1 MVKMTLIARVTDG
14 LPLAEGLD
22 DGRDLPD
29 SDMYKQQ
36 VKSLFKNL
44 SRGHNEASRMSVETG
59 PYVFHYIIEGRVCY
73 LTMCDRSYPKKLA
86 FQYLEDLKNEFER
99 VNGPNIETA
108 ARPYAFIKFDTFIQ
122 KTKKL
127 YQDTRTQRN
136 IAKLNDEL
144 YEVHQIMTRN
154 VQEVLGVGE
163 KLDQVSE
170 MSSRLTSESRIYADK
185 AKDLNR
191 QALIRK
197 WAPVAIVL
205 GVVFLLFWVKNKLWL
220 LVKAL
225 QEGLELS
232 FFVFADGK
240 ESSRDHIPSS
250 TMQHLLFA
258 VVLAEVAVILAL
270 SFKTPIRKLLIMSLD
285 RAKRGRGPVV
295 VQTVSATVCVVLV
308 ASVYGMMKIQ
318 KRWVEEGAMNPTD
331 EVIMSKHLLESTLM
345 GKSSFASVGGF
356 LFLGLMIDRLH
367 HYMREL
373 RMRRKTMEA
382 IKKEGSVLEGEKA
395 RASDEVK
402 SLKQE
407 ITALQERQKQL
418 AAEIEAKSKEI
429 RTEETSG
436 IALQKQSE
444 GFLIEFN
451 RLSEE
456 NQDLR
461 NQLHTVDSRISRSSI
476 KKNT

>member
-1 MVKMTLIARVTDG
+1 
-14 LPLAEGLD
+14 
-22 DGRDLPD
+22 
-29 SDMYKQQ
+29 
-36 VKSLFKNL
+36 
-44 SRGHNEASRMSVETG
+44 
-59 PYVFHYIIEGRVCY
+59 
-73 LTMCDRSYPKKLA
+73 
-86 FQYLEDLKNEFER
+86 
-99 VNGPNIETA
+99 
-108 ARPYAFIKFDTFIQ
+108 
-122 KTKKL
+122 
-127 YQDTRTQRN
+127 
-136 IAKLNDEL
+136 
-144 YEVHQIMTRN
+144 
-154 VQEVLGVGE
+154 
-163 KLDQVSE
+163 
-170 MSSRLTSESRIYADK
+170 
-185 AKDLNR
+185 
-191 QALIRK
+191 
-197 WAPVAIVL
+197 
-205 GVVFLLFWVKNKLWL
+205 
-220 LVKAL
+220 
-225 QEGLELS
+225 
-232 FFVFADGK
+232 
-240 ESSRDHIPSS
+240 
-250 TMQHLLFA
+250 MQHLLFA

-308 ASVYGMMKIQ
+308 ASVYSMMKIQ
-318 KRWVEEGAMNPTD
+318 KRWVEEGATNPTD

-345 GKSSFASVGGF
+345 GKSSFASVAAE
-356 LFLGLMIDRLH
+356 MIDRLH

-373 RMRRKTMEA
+373 RMRRKTMEV

-418 AAEIEAKSKEI
+418 AAEMEAMSKEI

>member
-1 MVKMTLIARVTDG
+1 
-14 LPLAEGLD
+14 
-22 DGRDLPD
+22 
-29 SDMYKQQ
+29 
-36 VKSLFKNL
+36 
-44 SRGHNEASRMSVETG
+44 
-59 PYVFHYIIEGRVCY
+59 
-73 LTMCDRSYPKKLA
+73 
-86 FQYLEDLKNEFER
+86 
-99 VNGPNIETA
+99 
-108 ARPYAFIKFDTFIQ
+108 
-122 KTKKL
+122 
-127 YQDTRTQRN
+127 
-136 IAKLNDEL
+136 
-144 YEVHQIMTRN
+144 
-154 VQEVLGVGE
+154 
-163 KLDQVSE
+163 
-170 MSSRLTSESRIYADK
+170 
-185 AKDLNR
+185 
-191 QALIRK
+191 
-197 WAPVAIVL
+197 
-205 GVVFLLFWVKNKLWL
+205 
-220 LVKAL
+220 
-225 QEGLELS
+225 
-232 FFVFADGK
+232 
-240 ESSRDHIPSS
+240 
-250 TMQHLLFA
+250 MQHLLFA

-308 ASVYGMMKIQ
+308 ASVYSMMKIQ

-345 GKSSFASVGGF
+345 SKRSFALLLVRSGGF

-373 RMRRKTMEA
+373 RMRRKTMEV

-407 ITALQERQKQL
+407 IRAFQEMQKQL

>member
-1 MVKMTLIARVTDG
+1 MLAKMVKMTLIARVTDG

-36 VKSLFKNL
+36 VKALFKNL

-59 PYVFHYIIEGRVCY
+59 PYEVDWPSRLSMLFLDQTIFSYIIEGRVCY

-191 QALIRK
+191 QNATLITRYDHALIRK
-197 WAPVAIVL
+197 WAPVAIVF
-205 GVVFLLFWVKNKLWL
+205 GVVFLLFWVKNKLW
-220 LVKAL
+220 
-225 QEGLELS
+225 
-232 FFVFADGK
+232 
-240 ESSRDHIPSS
+240 
-250 TMQHLLFA
+250 
-258 VVLAEVAVILAL
+258 
-270 SFKTPIRKLLIMSLD
+270 
-285 RAKRGRGPVV
+285 
-295 VQTVSATVCVVLV
+295 
-308 ASVYGMMKIQ
+308 
-318 KRWVEEGAMNPTD
+318 
-331 EVIMSKHLLESTLM
+331 
-345 GKSSFASVGGF
+345 
-356 LFLGLMIDRLH
+356 
-367 HYMREL
+367 
-373 RMRRKTMEA
+373 
-382 IKKEGSVLEGEKA
+382 
-395 RASDEVK
+395 
-402 SLKQE
+402 
-407 ITALQERQKQL
+407 
-418 AAEIEAKSKEI
+418 
-429 RTEETSG
+429 
-436 IALQKQSE
+436 
-444 GFLIEFN
+444 
-451 RLSEE
+451 
-456 NQDLR
+456 
-461 NQLHTVDSRISRSSI
+461 
-476 KKNT
+476 